1 MKSSSGNTGSK
12 ITELEEQIEE
22 MSAWK
27 DKV

>member
-1 MKSSSGNTGSK
+1 MKSSSGNTSTQ